1 MSLIW
6 AKLQHRLKNYL
17 VAGLLTV
24 IPLATTIWLM
34 VEVATRS
41 IRFLTTIPKQ
51 INPIQGVHPLLA
63 STVEI
68 SVGLIAPILFLLLI
82 GFMARNIVGQW
93 LLKVSERFL
102 HAIPIAGAI
111 YKTLK
116 QLLTTLFST
125 QGKKYSRVVLV
136 EYPRKDTWSI
146 GFVTGDFQAGLGRE
160 MTAPDE
166 WLSVF
171 IPTTPNP
178 TSGWYAVVR
187 ESETI
192 PMRMPVED
200 AFKLLI
206 SGGIVRPD
214 SFLNSIQSASNVPV
228 NLLEL
233 VEEERALEEERFTP
247 PMEPAN
253 RQMEPELLEFQL
265 PETESAQRFDRS

>member
-1 MSLIW
+1 MSSIW
-6 AKLQHRLKNYL
+6 ERIQHRLKNYL

-51 INPIQGVHPLLA
+51 INPIQGIHPVLGNLI
-63 STVEI
+63 EI
-68 SVGLIAPILFLLLI
+68 SVGLVAPILFLLLI

-93 LLKVSERFL
+93 LLNISERLL
-102 HAIPIAGAI
+102 HAIPVAGSI

-116 QLLTTLFST
+116 QLLTTVFADR
-125 QGKKYSRVVLV
+125 GKQFNRVVLV
-136 EYPRKDTWSI
+136 EYPRKDAWSI

-160 MTAPDE
+160 TTTPDA

-171 IPTTPNP
+171 VPTTPNP
-178 TSGWYAVVR
+178 TSGWYAIVR
-187 ESETI
+187 ETDTV
-192 PMRMPVED
+192 PLQMPVED

-214 SFLNSIQSASNVPV
+214 SFQSSIQTASNVPV
-228 NLLEL
+228 DLRKLAQSERAREANLFNRQADGDL
-233 VEEERALEEERFTP
+233 VEL
-247 PMEPAN
+247 
-253 RQMEPELLEFQL
+253 QL
-265 PETESAQRFDRS
+265 PDS